1 MRLPSRSRVL
11 VIASQTADSP
21 ELARA
26 VAQRA
31 DEGPCTFTLL
41 VLATAR
47 ILRPV
52 IGSDDGRH
60 AAAEARLEAAIP
72 ILSEAAGAPIIGVVG
87 SSEPLIA
94 VQDAL
99 DLLGFDEV
107 IVSMLPVHRSR
118 WFHIDLPRQV
128 RALGVPVS
136 EVICS
141 ERQFDGS
148 AA

>member
-1 MRLPSRSRVL
+1 MRLPSASRVL

-26 VAQRA
+26 VALRA
-31 DEGPCTFTLL
+31 DEGPCAFTLL
-41 VLATAR
+41 VPATAR

-52 IGSDDGRH
+52 VGSDGDRD

-99 DLLGFDEV
+99 ELLGFDEV
-107 IVSMLPVHRSR
+107 IVSMLPVRRSR
-118 WFHIDLPRQV
+118 WFQIDLPRQV

-141 ERQFDGS
+141 EHQFDGS

>member
-1 MRLPSRSRVL
+1 MRRPSRSRVL

-26 VAQRA
+26 VARRA
-31 DEGPCTFTLL
+31 DEGPCAFTLL
-41 VLATAR
+41 VPATAR
-47 ILRPV
+47 ILRAV
-52 IGSDDGRH
+52 IGSGDGRD

-107 IVSMLPVHRSR
+107 IVSMLPMGRSR

-136 EVICS
+136 EVVCS
-141 ERQFDGS
+141 EHQFDGS